1 MNPLRLLLLLPALG
15 LVSCAATGGAPSGPG
30 PQMPALM
37 APAFDHIGVTGV
49 LGRARLDEGELSEVD
64 SPTTF
69 GIEVDAYADEEVV
82 GFEGGFL
89 YGDDDSSGEV
99 SGTPF
104 RVETTFLELFGGVR
118 KTFTVGPRWRP
129 YVAGGVSWIHLDAQL
144 DTLPGGTNTAGNT
157 LGAYG
162 RVGAYYRLDN
172 SMRVGLDYRMLVGS
186 DADGRDTD
194 YSQFALTVGFSF

>member
-1 MNPLRLLLLLPALG
+1 MNARRILSLLPVLS
-15 LVSCAATGGAPSGPG
+15 LVGCAATSSGSAGPG

-37 APAFDHIGVTGV
+37 APAFDHIGVSGV
-49 LGRARLDEGELSEVD
+49 LGRASLDESELSKVD

-69 GIEVDAYADEEVV
+69 GIEVDGYADEEVV

-89 YGDDDSSGEV
+89 YGDDDSSGTV

-129 YVAGGVSWIHLDAQL
+129 YVAGGLSWIHLDAQL
-144 DTLPGGTNTAGNT
+144 DTLPGGTNTVGNT
-157 LGAYG
+157 LGFYG
-162 RVGAYYRLDN
+162 RFGVYYRLEH
-172 SMRVGLDYRMLVGS
+172 SMRVGLDYRRLVGS

-194 YSQFALTVGFSF
+194 YGQFALTFGFSF